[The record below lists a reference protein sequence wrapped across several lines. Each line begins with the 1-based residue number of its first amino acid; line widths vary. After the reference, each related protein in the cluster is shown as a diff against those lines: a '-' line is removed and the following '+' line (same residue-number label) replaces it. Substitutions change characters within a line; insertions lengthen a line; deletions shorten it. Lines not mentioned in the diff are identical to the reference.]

1 MSQPTQQEPSEQ
13 PQQQEDVIDDSNIFN
28 IMITTDNHLGY
39 KENDRIRQNDSF
51 FSFEEALQIA
61 QKAKPDFM
69 LMGGDLFHEH
79 KPSRKTF
86 WKTQQIFNNSIFGEQ
101 NI

>member
-1 MSQPTQQEPSEQ
+1 MAEEVSG
-13 PQQQEDVIDDSNIFN
+13 DNIFN

-39 KENDRIRQNDSF
+39 KEEDRVRGNDSF
-51 FSFEEALQIA
+51 YSFEETLKIA
-61 QKAKPDFM
+61 SKMKNLDMM

-86 WKTQQIFNNSIFGEQ
+86 WKT
-101 NI
+101 

>member
-1 MSQPTQQEPSEQ
+1 M
-13 PQQQEDVIDDSNIFN
+13 EDEDGIIASDEAAEVIEETEIFN

-39 KENDRIRQNDSF
+39 KENDKVRTNDSF
-51 FSFEEALQIA
+51 YGFSEALKVARGTQNL
-61 QKAKPDFM
+61 DFV

-86 WKTQQIFNNSIFGEQ
+86 YKCQ
-101 NI
+101 